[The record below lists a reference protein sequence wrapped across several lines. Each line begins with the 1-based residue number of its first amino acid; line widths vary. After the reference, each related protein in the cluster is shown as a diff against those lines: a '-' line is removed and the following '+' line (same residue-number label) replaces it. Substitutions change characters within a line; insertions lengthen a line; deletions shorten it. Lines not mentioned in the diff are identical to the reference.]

1 MSLEKSTKKKSSL
14 DDDLMLD
21 DRLEKLEVTI
31 LRLDADINNLAL
43 LVNELNERL
52 RKTQEFSIRI
62 GHAQNRIHE
71 YISHWPFVRVV
82 KDHGQDLS

>member
-1 MSLEKSTKKKSSL
+1 MPLEKSTEKNSNPDEVSL
-14 DDDLMLD
+14 DNRLD
-21 DRLEKLEVTI
+21 KLEEVVF
-31 LRLDADINNLAL
+31 RLDADINNLAMMM
-43 LVNELNERL
+43 NELNERL
-52 RKTQEFSIRI
+52 RKTQEFSIKI

>member
-1 MSLEKSTKKKSSL
+1 MPSEKSTKKNL
-14 DDDLMLD
+14 IPDDISDD
-21 DRLEKLEVTI
+21 DRLEKLEVAF
-31 LRLDADINNLAL
+31 LRLDADINNLAM

-52 RKTQEFSIRI
+52 RKTQEFSVKI

-82 KDHGQDLS
+82 KDHGQDFS

>member
-1 MSLEKSTKKKSSL
+1 MPLEKSTKKNSSL
-14 DDDLMLD
+14 DEVSLEERLD
-21 DRLEKLEVTI
+21 TLEEVVF
-31 LRLDADINNLAL
+31 RLDADINNLAM

-52 RKTQEFSIRI
+52 RKTQEFSIKI